1 MLVCARERPGRAL
14 NDRREKG
21 AWKPLGSVFL
31 LHDPDLEPSQ
41 MAPSGTV
48 GLVLGAGPAGVRLAA
63 DARGFGCRTR
73 VARHNLPS
81 REPPGGG
88 SRSGAAHA
96 GAEAAAGGHGHAFV
110 DSGAAVR

>member
-14 NDRREKG
+14 NDRREEC
-21 AWKPLGSVFL
+21 ARKPLGSVFL
-31 LHDPDLEPSQ
+31 LHNPDWEPSQ

-63 DARGFGCRTR
+63 DARGFGRRTR

-81 REPPGGG
+81 REPPGGAHGQVRLVRGRRQLPGVTNTG
-88 SRSGAAHA
+88 S
-96 GAEAAAGGHGHAFV
+96 
-110 DSGAAVR
+110 

>member
-1 MLVCARERPGRAL
+1 MGGGSGWVLVCARERPGRAL
-14 NDRREKG
+14 NDRREKC

-31 LHDPDLEPSQ
+31 LHNPDLEPSQ

-63 DARGFGCRTR
+63 DARGFGRRTR

-81 REPPGGG
+81 REPPGGAHGQVRLVRGRRQLPGLTNTG
-88 SRSGAAHA
+88 S
-96 GAEAAAGGHGHAFV
+96 
-110 DSGAAVR
+110 